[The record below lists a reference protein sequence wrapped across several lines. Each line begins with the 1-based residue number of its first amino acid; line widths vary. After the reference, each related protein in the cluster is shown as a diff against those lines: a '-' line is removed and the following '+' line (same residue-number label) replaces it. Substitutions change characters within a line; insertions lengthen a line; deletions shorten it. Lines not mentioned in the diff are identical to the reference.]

1 MVRGAITRP
10 VSIAAARRAAPAD
23 TPQQSIAITA
33 TRLALG
39 ASIAT
44 HNTDA
49 RKPAPAAARLL
60 MTMPTTIIPTVRGC
74 RTAKHSISVPK
85 RARPAVI
92 PAMNTLTTPTR
103 TATANVT
110 TAVRLSA

>member
-1 MVRGAITRP
+1 MVRGPITRP
-10 VSIAAARRAAPAD
+10 VSIAAAQHAAPAD
-23 TPQQSIAITA
+23 TPQQSIAVTA

-44 HNTDA
+44 RNTDA
-49 RKPAPAAARLL
+49 RKPAPAAACPL

-74 RTAKHSISVPK
+74 RTVKRSTNVPR
-85 RARPAVI
+85 RARPAAI
-92 PAMNTLTTPTR
+92 PAMSMPTIPKR

-110 TAVRLSA
+110 IVAQPFR

>member
-85 RARPAVI
+85 RARPAETPVMSMPTMWI
-92 PAMNTLTTPTR
+92 P
-103 TATANVT
+103 TATANAT
-110 TAVRLSA
+110 IAAQLSA